1 MRDKSEVDGNKNFKR
16 SFSLFPLPSSL
27 WKFFSFELKRLKKKK
42 KIKRNNGKRVENSIR
57 RVPRRN

>member
-1 MRDKSEVDGNKNFKR
+1 MKILLLRIKKI
-16 SFSLFPLPSSL
+16 
-27 WKFFSFELKRLKKKK
+27 KKKK